1 MIKIFIGV
9 ILTSYSL
16 VFWIMDLNLLTIDK
30 NILEYLL
37 YCLTHLETLI
47 FRTIPTKRYNHKKA
61 IKVFLIYQIFYII
74 KLVIK

>member
-16 VFWIMDLNLLTIDK
+16 VFWIMDLNLLTVDK
-30 NILEYLL
+30 TILEYLI

-47 FRTIPTKRYNHKKA
+47 LFLGLYLLKDLLIKRPLRS
-61 IKVFLIYQIFYII
+61 F
-74 KLVIK
+74 

>member
-16 VFWIMDLNLLTIDK
+16 VFWIMDLNLLTINK

-37 YCLTHLETLI
+37 YCLTHLETLVL
-47 FRTIPTKRYNHKKA
+47 FLGLYLLKDLLFKRPPRS
-61 IKVFLIYQIFYII
+61 F
-74 KLVIK
+74 

>member
-47 FRTIPTKRYNHKKA
+47 L
-61 IKVFLIYQIFYII
+61 FLGLYLLKEIII
-74 KLVIK
+74 KRPSRSF

>member
-37 YCLTHLETLI
+37 YCLTHLETIIL
-47 FRTIPTKRYNHKKA
+47 
-61 IKVFLIYQIFYII
+61 FLGLYLLKDIII
-74 KLVIK
+74 KRPSRSF

>member
-1 MIKIFIGV
+1 MLKIFVGV

-30 NILEYLL
+30 TILEYLI

-47 FRTIPTKRYNHKKA
+47 L
-61 IKVFLIYQIFYII
+61 FLGLYLLKDIII
-74 KLVIK
+74 KRPSRSF

>member
-47 FRTIPTKRYNHKKA
+47 L
-61 IKVFLIYQIFYII
+61 FLGLYLLNDIII
-74 KLVIK
+74 KRPSRSF

>member
-1 MIKIFIGV
+1 MKIFIGV

-47 FRTIPTKRYNHKKA
+47 L
-61 IKVFLIYQIFYII
+61 FLGLYLLKDIII
-74 KLVIK
+74 KRPSRSF

>member
-47 FRTIPTKRYNHKKA
+47 L
-61 IKVFLIYQIFYII
+61 FLGLYQLKDIII
-74 KLVIK
+74 KRPSRSF

>member
-47 FRTIPTKRYNHKKA
+47 L
-61 IKVFLIYQIFYII
+61 FLGLYLLKDINF
-74 KLVIK
+74 

>member
-47 FRTIPTKRYNHKKA
+47 L
-61 IKVFLIYQIFYII
+61 FLGLYLLKGIII
-74 KLVIK
+74 KRPSRPF

>member
-1 MIKIFIGV
+1 MIKIFVGV

-30 NILEYLL
+30 TFLEYLI

-47 FRTIPTKRYNHKKA
+47 LFLGLYLLKDLLIKRPSRS
-61 IKVFLIYQIFYII
+61 F
-74 KLVIK
+74 

>member
-30 NILEYLL
+30 TILEYLI

-47 FRTIPTKRYNHKKA
+47 LFLGLYLLKDLLIKRPSRS
-61 IKVFLIYQIFYII
+61 F
-74 KLVIK
+74 

>member
-1 MIKIFIGV
+1 MLKIFIGV

-30 NILEYLL
+30 TILEYLI

-47 FRTIPTKRYNHKKA
+47 LFLGLYLLKDLLIKRPLRS
-61 IKVFLIYQIFYII
+61 F
-74 KLVIK
+74 

>member
-9 ILTSYSL
+9 ILKGYSL

-47 FRTIPTKRYNHKKA
+47 L
-61 IKVFLIYQIFYII
+61 FLGLYLLKDIII
-74 KLVIK
+74 KRPSRSF

>member
-9 ILTSYSL
+9 ILTGYSL
-16 VFWIMDLNLLTIDK
+16 VFWIMDLNLLTINK

-47 FRTIPTKRYNHKKA
+47 L
-61 IKVFLIYQIFYII
+61 FLGLYLLKDIII
-74 KLVIK
+74 KRPSRSF